1 MQKKF
6 ISNLVWMVFFNLLI
20 KPYAIFGIDAEVQ
33 NRVGTEEYGLYFTLL
48 NFSYLFN
55 IILDLGIT
63 NYNTKY
69 VAQNPTL
76 VKRYIGNII
85 SLRLVLFIVYVV
97 LSLSLALVLGYNAR
111 QFWFV
116 YVLIFNQFLISILLF
131 FRSYFAGL
139 LLFKWDIFLSI
150 LDRILLIAL
159 VSVLLYHPFFKHQF
173 DIKWFALA
181 QTASFFVSVL
191 VAIVLVFKRIGFPR
205 LHWAKAFNFVILK
218 KSFPYAL
225 LILLMM
231 LYTRVDAMMIERL
244 HIHGNIQV
252 GIYAQAFRMLEASLM
267 FIMLFTGLLFPLFS
281 RILKEKTTVVPLL
294 DTSSKLVVA
303 FTTLMS
309 FTCCLFAYFILDSI
323 YLHDVKFVV
332 PTFRLLMLS
341 LIPTA
346 FIFVYGTLMTANGD
360 LKRLNILSF
369 IGLVLNIILNFIF
382 IPKHGAFGAAVATFS
397 TQLLIALFYFAS
409 VWKQFLL
416 KFKGKEFLRYLMY
429 GLWCMGSA
437 FVSLTLLGKL
447 NQLSIF
453 IGLLI
458 LGMIVLG
465 LVPIRFIIASLK
477 NKEIV

>member
-6 ISNLVWMVFFNLLI
+6 LSNLVWMVFFNLLI

-63 NYNTKY
+63 NYNTRY
-69 VAQNPTL
+69 VAQHPNL
-76 VKRYIGNII
+76 VKRYIGNILG
-85 SLRLVLFIVYVV
+85 LRTVLFASYVV
-97 LSLSLALVLGYNAR
+97 LSISFAFILGYNEK

-116 YVLIFNQFLISILLF
+116 YVLIFNQFLISLLLF

-150 LDRILLIAL
+150 LDRILLIII
-159 VSVLLYHPFFKHQF
+159 VSILLYSPVFERKF

-181 QTASFFVSVL
+181 QTASFFISVL
-191 VAIVLVFKRIGFPR
+191 VAIILVFRRIGIPR
-205 LHWAKAFNFVILK
+205 LHWSRAFNIVILK

-244 HIHGNIQV
+244 HIHGNKQV

-267 FIMLFTGLLFPLFS
+267 FIMLFTGLLFPIFS
-281 RILKEKTTVVPLL
+281 RILKEKSSIVPLL

-309 FTCCLFAYFILDSI
+309 FTCCLFAYFILDTI
-323 YLHDVKFVV
+323 YLHDILTVV

-360 LKRLNILSF
+360 LKRLNWLSF
-369 IGLVLNIILNFIF
+369 IGLVLNVLLNFIF
-382 IPKHGAFGAAVATFS
+382 IPKHGAFGAAVATS
-397 TQLLIALFYFAS
+397 TTQLLIAIFYFSS
-409 VWKQFLL
+409 VWKQFFLR
-416 KFKGKEFLRYLMY
+416 FQTKEFFRYIGY
-429 GLWCMGSA
+429 ISWCGISA
-437 FVSLTLLGKL
+437 FLSF
-447 NQLSIF
+447 QLKVDIYQF
-453 IGLLI
+453 ITFITLLI
-458 LGMIVLG
+458 LGMVVLG
-465 LVPIRFIIASLK
+465 LIPIRSMLASFK
-477 NKEIV
+477 KEIH

>member
-6 ISNLVWMVFFNLLI
+6 LSNLVWMVFFNLLI

-55 IILDLGIT
+55 IFLDLCIT
-63 NYNTKY
+63 NYNTRY
-69 VAQNPTL
+69 VAQHPNL
-76 VKRYIGNII
+76 VKRYIGNIL
-85 SLRLVLFIVYVV
+85 SLRIVLFVVYVV
-97 LSLSLALVLGYNAR
+97 LSIGLAFVLGYNTK

-116 YVLIFNQFLISILLF
+116 YVLILNQFLISILLY
-131 FRSYFAGL
+131 FRSCFAGL

-150 LDRILLIAL
+150 LDRILLIVI
-159 VSVLLYHPFFKHQF
+159 VSILLYHPIFKGDF
-173 DIKWFALA
+173 DIKWLALA
-181 QTASFFVSVL
+181 QTASFLISVL
-191 VAIVLVFKRIGFPR
+191 VAVFLVFKRIGLPR
-205 LHWAKAFNFVILK
+205 LHWGKAFNLVILK

-244 HIHGNIQV
+244 HVHGNKQV

-281 RILKEKTTVVPLL
+281 KILKDKTSIIPLL

-303 FTTLMS
+303 FTTLMG
-309 FTCCLFAYFILDSI
+309 FTCCLFAYFILDTI
-323 YLHDVKFVV
+323 YLHDILFVV
-332 PTFRLLMLS
+332 PTFQLLMLS

-369 IGLVLNIILNFIF
+369 IGLVLNVLLNFIL
-382 IPKHGAFGAAVATFS
+382 IPKHGAFGAAIATFM
-397 TQLLIALFYFAS
+397 TQLLIAIFYFSS
-409 VWKQFLL
+409 VWKQFKLH
-416 KFKGKEFLRYLMY
+416 FQAKELLRYSIY
-429 GLWCMGSA
+429 VLWCLIAAWVSDQVKVEIYQ
-437 FVSLTLLGKL
+437 FVT
-447 NQLSIF
+447 F

-458 LGMIVLG
+458 LGMFLMG
-465 LVPIRFIIASLK
+465 LIPIKTMLSSFK
-477 NKEIV
+477 KEIQ

>member
-6 ISNLVWMVFFNLLI
+6 LSNLVWMVFFNLLI

-55 IILDLGIT
+55 IFLDLGIT
-63 NYNTKY
+63 NYNTRY
-69 VAQNPTL
+69 VAQHPNL
-76 VKRYIGNII
+76 VKRYIGNIL
-85 SLRLVLFIVYVV
+85 SLRLVLFVVYVV
-97 LSLSLALVLGYNAR
+97 LSIGLAFVLGYNAK

-116 YVLIFNQFLISILLF
+116 YVLIFNQFLVSILLY
-131 FRSYFAGL
+131 FRSCFAGL

-150 LDRILLIAL
+150 LDRILLIGII
-159 VSVLLYHPFFKHQF
+159 SVLLYHPFFQGDF

-181 QTASFFVSVL
+181 QTASFLISVL
-191 VAIVLVFKRIGFPR
+191 VAVLLVFKRIGLPR
-205 LHWAKAFNFVILK
+205 LHWGKAFNVVILK

-244 HIHGNIQV
+244 HVHGNKQV

-281 RILKEKTTVVPLL
+281 RILKDKTSIIPLL

-309 FTCCLFAYFILDSI
+309 FTSCLFAYFILDSI
-323 YLHDVKFVV
+323 YLHDILYVV
-332 PTFRLLMLS
+332 PTFQLLMLS

-360 LKRLNILSF
+360 LKRLNILSL
-369 IGLVLNIILNFIF
+369 IGLVLNVLLNFIL
-382 IPKHGAFGAAVATFS
+382 IPKHGAFGAAFATFL
-397 TQLLIALFYFAS
+397 TQLLIAIFYFSS
-409 VWKQFLL
+409 VWKQFKLHFQGGEL
-416 KFKGKEFLRYLMY
+416 LRYSVY
-429 GLWCMGSA
+429 VLWCLIA
-437 FVSLTLLGKL
+437 AWVSKQVNVEIYQFGA
-447 NQLSIF
+447 F

-458 LGMIVLG
+458 SGMFLMG
-465 LVPIRFIIASLK
+465 LIPIKKMLSSFK
-477 NKEIV
+477 KEIQ

>member
-6 ISNLVWMVFFNLLI
+6 LSNLVWMVFFNLLI

-55 IILDLGIT
+55 IFLDLGIT
-63 NYNTKY
+63 NYNTRY
-69 VAQNPTL
+69 VAQHPNL
-76 VKRYIGNII
+76 VRRYIGNIL
-85 SLRLVLFIVYVV
+85 SLRLVLFVVYVV
-97 LSLSLALVLGYNAR
+97 LSIGLAFVLGYNAK

-116 YVLIFNQFLISILLF
+116 YVLIFNQFLVSILLY
-131 FRSYFAGL
+131 FRSCFAGL

-150 LDRILLIAL
+150 LDRILLIGI
-159 VSVLLYHPFFKHQF
+159 VSVLLYHPFFKGDF

-181 QTASFFVSVL
+181 QTASFLISVL
-191 VAIVLVFKRIGFPR
+191 VAVLLVFKRIGLPR
-205 LHWAKAFNFVILK
+205 LHWGKAFNVVILK

-244 HIHGNIQV
+244 HVHGNKQV

-281 RILKEKTTVVPLL
+281 RILKDKTSIIPLL

-303 FTTLMS
+303 FTTLMG
-309 FTCCLFAYFILDSI
+309 FTCCLFAYFILDTI
-323 YLHDVKFVV
+323 YIHDILFVV
-332 PTFRLLMLS
+332 PTFQLLMLS

-369 IGLVLNIILNFIF
+369 IGLVLNVLLNFIL
-382 IPKHGAFGAAVATFS
+382 IPKYGAFGAAIATFM
-397 TQLLIALFYFAS
+397 TQLLIAIFYFSS
-409 VWKQFLL
+409 VWKQFKLHFL
-416 KFKGKEFLRYLMY
+416 GKELLRYSVY
-429 GLWCMGSA
+429 VLWCLIA
-437 FVSLTLLGKL
+437 AWVSKQVEEEIYQFGT
-447 NQLSIF
+447 F

-458 LGMIVLG
+458 SGMFLIG
-465 LVPIRFIIASLK
+465 LIPIKTMLSSFK
-477 NKEIV
+477 KEIQ

>member
-6 ISNLVWMVFFNLLI
+6 LSNLVWMVFFNLLI

-55 IILDLGIT
+55 IFLDLGIT
-63 NYNTKY
+63 NYNTRY
-69 VAQNPTL
+69 VAQHPNL
-76 VKRYIGNII
+76 VKRYIGNIL
-85 SLRLVLFIVYVV
+85 SLRLVLFVVYVV
-97 LSLSLALVLGYNAR
+97 LSIGLAFVLGYNTN

-116 YVLIFNQFLISILLF
+116 YVLIFNQFLVSILLY
-131 FRSYFAGL
+131 FRSCFAGL

-150 LDRILLIAL
+150 LDRILLIGI
-159 VSVLLYHPFFKHQF
+159 VSVLLYHPFFKGDF

-181 QTASFFVSVL
+181 QTASFLISVL
-191 VAIVLVFKRIGFPR
+191 VAVLLVFKRIGVPR
-205 LHWAKAFNFVILK
+205 LHWGKAFNVVILK

-244 HIHGNIQV
+244 HVHGNKQV

-281 RILKEKTTVVPLL
+281 RILKDKTSIIPLL

-309 FTCCLFAYFILDSI
+309 FTSCLFAYFILDSI
-323 YLHDVKFVV
+323 YLHDILYVV
-332 PTFRLLMLS
+332 PTFQLLMLS

-360 LKRLNILSF
+360 LKRLNILSL
-369 IGLVLNIILNFIF
+369 IGLVLNVLLNFIL
-382 IPKHGAFGAAVATFS
+382 IPKHGAFGAAFATFL
-397 TQLLIALFYFAS
+397 TQLLIAIFYFSS
-409 VWKQFLL
+409 VWKQFKLHFQGGEL
-416 KFKGKEFLRYLMY
+416 LRYSVY
-429 GLWCMGSA
+429 VLWCLIA
-437 FVSLTLLGKL
+437 AWVSKQVNVEIYQFGA
-447 NQLSIF
+447 F

-458 LGMIVLG
+458 SGMFLMG
-465 LVPIRFIIASLK
+465 LIPIKKMLSSFK
-477 NKEIV
+477 KEIQ